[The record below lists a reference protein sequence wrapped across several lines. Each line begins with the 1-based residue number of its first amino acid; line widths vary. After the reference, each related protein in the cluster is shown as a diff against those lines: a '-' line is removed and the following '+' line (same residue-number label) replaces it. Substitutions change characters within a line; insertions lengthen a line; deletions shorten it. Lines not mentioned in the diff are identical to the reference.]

1 MTLRTKFI
9 LSFTG
14 VLMLLV
20 LTGGANIYYLQD
32 IQAGARRV
40 AHSNI
45 GEVQGA
51 AGLTVILTE
60 LKSEVA
66 EYLLNAN
73 TRHEPEASQHKA
85 KILLELTSLNQA
97 ITLLETSTDTGID
110 IAEDD
115 EEETDENEERE
126 KIILLTEIIKK
137 YEKLVTET
145 LSQSET
151 PGIESVIDFY
161 NENKT
166 GIESAVLLSSNQL
179 YNDAINEIEEEAEEV
194 IFSVDKAMK
203 LTIFLTIA
211 AFLIAICIGL
221 FISWHITKRILALQS
236 AAKEIQNGNFTIRLD
251 PGSDSD
257 EITNLTNSFNLMAEQ
272 LFTSTTSIT
281 ELHSEVQLRREV
293 EAKLQSSHDMLEQRV
308 IERTE
313 QLEHAKQEAENSNRA
328 KSDFLANMSH
338 ELRTPLNHIIGF
350 TELITDEK
358 FGSLNEIQKEY
369 LGDSLSSGKH
379 LLTLIN
385 DILDLSKVEA
395 GKLVL
400 QTSDVDILNLIKKS
414 MDMFKEKAM
423 KHNLNLKV
431 ETENI
436 PDRVLVDEIKMKQI
450 LYNLVSNAV
459 KFTPD
464 GGSVCLKASV
474 DEDPGDASDHS
485 LLTISVIDSGIGIV
499 RRDLLKIFKPFE
511 QLNISAKGKNS
522 GTGLGLSLTKKFV
535 ELHGGEI
542 QASSKGSNSG
552 SSFKFTLP
560 IKPVI

>member
-137 YEKLVTET
+137 YEKLVTDT

-151 PGIESVIDFY
+151 HGIESVIDFY

-211 AFLIAICIGL
+211 AFFFAICIGL

-474 DEDPGDASDHS
+474 DEDSGDASDHS

-511 QLNISAKGKNS
+511 QLNISMKGNNS

-542 QASSKGSNSG
+542 QASSKGPNSG

>member
-474 DEDPGDASDHS
+474 DEDSGDASDHS

-511 QLNISAKGKNS
+511 QLNISMKGNNS